1 MKHHFERDGVTSTV
15 YLMDCMEF
23 MAGCRDKQFELAIV
37 DPPYGIGFS
46 DYERGS
52 SGIKVKERYTNK
64 GKKKWDESIPNEKYF
79 AELFRISQNQIIWGG
94 NYFPSIWK
102 NGCKGFIFWYKH
114 QPVDNFAK
122 GEFAWTSFDRPAQC
136 FDYMYYGNINRDK
149 AVISPTQKPIALYKW
164 LLHNYA
170 KAGDTILD
178 THLGSQ
184 SSRIAAYEMGFNF
197 VGCELDADY
206 FDQGNKRFEN
216 HVKQLKLF

>member
-23 MAGCRDKQFELAIV
+23 MAGCSDKQFELCIC
-37 DPPYGIGFS
+37 DPPYGIGA
-46 DYERGS
+46 
-52 SGIKVKERYTNK
+52 NK
-64 GKKKWDESIPNEKYF
+64 MTLGNGKKKINRGEKDWDRTPPDEKYF
-79 AELFRISQNQIIWGG
+79 IELKRISKNQIIWGA
-94 NYFPSIWK
+94 NHFISKMPIDSSCW
-102 NGCKGFIFWYKH
+102 IFWDKGTG
-114 QPVDNFAK
+114 DNDYAD
-122 GEFAWTSFDRPAQC
+122 GELAWTSFDSVVKKYFKSWVGANAK
-136 FDYMYYGNINRDK
+136 DG
-149 AVISPTQKPIALYKW
+149 ISRIHICQKPIALYKW

-206 FDQGNKRFEN
+206 FEQGNKRFEN